1 MIAILKALS
10 AKPTM
15 DGHELTKII
24 VKEFVASYSR
34 SKAVTQSAFN
44 LPALTHVQNV
54 ADELGTLLAKAYAE
68 NDFAVKGRSATPAVG
83 LKVTSI
89 LTTSICTIFAATWRR
104 IFRPRQAWRR
114 KFRMPWRPACLP
126 TVPLI
131 PRWKRRT
138 AFRSTILGA
147 RPLRSTEISISL
159 KADGGTS
166 SPHATTEPAMSPKV
180 ATPRKAPRRRK
191 PPVVSADDQSTYEV
205 ILRTTDGAT
214 LKALVQDRVLYPM
227 AVSWNRILAADRGRQ
242 SNAEEEQRSWQ
253 ETGRESI
260 LKLAAAGDISA
271 ADTEAFI
278 TAAAR
283 SGRVQVEMEWRSEEI
298 GYAAR
303 IFPWEALLA
312 LATKRERAQADNRRL
327 VVVRWLK
334 TTGHKAPL
342 TGPAGFAVSAAAEK
356 AGYDTATERAAI
368 EHALRGKR
376 ELRTLPAKTL
386 GSLRGNRKCQAAIFY
401 HSLRPIVG
409 ERCASN

>member
-1 MIAILKALS
+1 
-10 AKPTM
+10 
-15 DGHELTKII
+15 
-24 VKEFVASYSR
+24 
-34 SKAVTQSAFN
+34 
-44 LPALTHVQNV
+44 
-54 ADELGTLLAKAYAE
+54 
-68 NDFAVKGRSATPAVG
+68 
-83 LKVTSI
+83 
-89 LTTSICTIFAATWRR
+89 
-104 IFRPRQAWRR
+104 
-114 KFRMPWRPACLP
+114 
-126 TVPLI
+126 
-131 PRWKRRT
+131 
-138 AFRSTILGA
+138 
-147 RPLRSTEISISL
+147 
-159 KADGGTS
+159 
-166 SPHATTEPAMSPKV
+166 MSPKV
-180 ATPRKAPRRRK
+180 ASPRKAAAPKETAGGFSGR
-191 PPVVSADDQSTYEV
+191 S
-205 ILRTTDGAT
+205 INLRGHPKNYDGAA

-376 ELRTLPAKTL
+376 ELPHTA
-386 GSLRGNRKCQAAIFY
+386 GEDFGAALRGNRKCQAAIFY